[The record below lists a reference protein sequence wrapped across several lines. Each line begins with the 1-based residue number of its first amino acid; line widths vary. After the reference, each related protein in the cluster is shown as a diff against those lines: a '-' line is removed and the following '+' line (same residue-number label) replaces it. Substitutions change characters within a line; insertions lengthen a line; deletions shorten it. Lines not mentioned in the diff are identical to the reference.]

1 MPKRL
6 EAAVRPGGGTAL
18 LAAALVAATLLP
30 PATGAA
36 QPRETTRRPRSSEG
50 AVPREIET
58 KTLRHGLQIIVWP
71 DHRISNVALYNW
83 FHVGSRNERPGITGL
98 SHFFEHMMFNGSAHH
113 AHGEF
118 DRVME
123 ENGGSNNAYT
133 SNDVTVYQDW
143 FPRSALELI
152 FQLESDRICC
162 LSFDSTVVEN
172 ERGVVYSER
181 RTSVED
187 DNAALLDE
195 QVMATA
201 YVAHPYEIPV
211 IGWPSDIER
220 WTLADLKSYFRTY
233 YAPDNATMIVAG
245 DVSPAEVFAMAERYL
260 EPIPAQPAPP
270 RVTTVEPPQMGERRV
285 MVRKAGQV
293 PLLEVAYH
301 VGTPRDPDAEALD
314 LLHMILTTGESS
326 RLYRRLVD
334 QERAAVS
341 VGSSVMEGFDPGLIS
356 FQVTLS
362 SGRAPADVE
371 RMLYEELE
379 RVARNGVTAEE
390 LTKAKNI
397 QLSAYWQTLETNNG
411 KAGALGQNQVFHGD
425 WRKLFSSPAR
435 YAAVRAR
442 DIQTLAKRIFD
453 ERNRT
458 VGVLLPVEEPRAAA
472 PEAAKKRGGR

>member
-1 MPKRL
+1 MMPRL
-6 EAAVRPGGGTAL
+6 RAVVRFAGLAAL
-18 LAAALVAATLLP
+18 LAAALLSAPV
-30 PATGAA
+30 TGGA
-36 QPRETTRRPRSSEG
+36 QPREKVKRERTPGTG
-50 AVPREIET
+50 AIPREIET
-58 KTLRHGLQIIVWP
+58 RTLKNGLQIIVWP
-71 DHRISNVALYNW
+71 DHDISNVALYNW

-113 AHGEF
+113 PPGDF

-162 LSFDSTVVEN
+162 LSFDSTVVES

-181 RTSVED
+181 RTSVDD
-187 DNAALLDE
+187 DNTSLLDE

-201 YVAHPYEIPV
+201 FVAHPYQIPV
-211 IGWPSDIER
+211 IGWPSDIEH

-233 YAPDNATMIVAG
+233 YAPDNATLIVAG
-245 DVSPAEVFAMAERYL
+245 DVTPAEVFSMAERYL
-260 EPIPAQPAPP
+260 EPIPAQPPP
-270 RVTTVEPPQMGERRV
+270 PPVTTVEPPQLGERRV
-285 MVRKAGQV
+285 VVRKTGQV

-314 LLHMILTTGESS
+314 LLRLILTTGESS

-334 QERAAVS
+334 QERVAVS
-341 VGSSVMEGFDPGLIS
+341 VGSFVMEGFDPGLIA

-362 SGRAPADVE
+362 SGRDPAQVE
-371 RMLYEELE
+371 RMLYYELD
-379 RVARNGVTAEE
+379 RVARNGVTEEE

-397 QLSAYWQTLETNNG
+397 QLSGYWQTLETNNG
-411 KAGALGQNQVFHGD
+411 KAGALGQYQVFRGD
-425 WRKLFSSPAR
+425 WRKLFASPAR

-442 DIQTLAKRIFD
+442 DLQTLAKRIFE

-458 VGVLLPVEEPRAAA
+458 VGVLLPVEEARASA
-472 PEAAKKRGGR
+472 PAAAKKRGAR

>member
-1 MPKRL
+1 MMPRL
-6 EAAVRPGGGTAL
+6 KALRPAGIAAL
-18 LAAALVAATLLP
+18 LAAALIAAPL
-30 PATGAA
+30 TGSA
-36 QPRETTRRPRSSEG
+36 QPREKAKRERTPGTG

-58 KTLRHGLQIIVWP
+58 RTLKNGLQIIVWP
-71 DHRISNVALYNW
+71 DHDISNVALYNW

-113 AHGEF
+113 PPGDF

-143 FPRSALELI
+143 FPHSALELI

-162 LSFDSTVVEN
+162 LSFDSTVVES

-181 RTSVED
+181 RTSVDD
-187 DNAALLDE
+187 DNASLLDE
-195 QVMATA
+195 QVMASA
-201 YVAHPYEIPV
+201 FVAHPYQIPE
-211 IGWPSDIER
+211 IGWPSDIEH
-220 WTLADLKSYFRTY
+220 WALADLKRYFQTY
-233 YAPDNATMIVAG
+233 YAPNNATLIVAG
-245 DVSPAEVFAMAERYL
+245 DVTPAEVFSMAERYL
-260 EPIPAQPAPP
+260 APIPAQPPP
-270 RVTTVEPPQMGERRV
+270 PPVTTVEPPQLGERRV
-285 MVRKAGQV
+285 VVRKTGQV

-334 QERAAVS
+334 QERVAVS
-341 VGSSVMEGFDPGLIS
+341 VGSYVMEGFDPGLFT

-362 SGRAPADVE
+362 PGRDPAQVE
-371 RMLYEELE
+371 RMLYDELD
-379 RVARNGVTAEE
+379 RIARNGVTAEE

-411 KAGALGQNQVFHGD
+411 KAGALGQHQVFRGD
-425 WRKLFSSPAR
+425 WKKLFASPAR

-442 DIQTLAKRIFD
+442 DIQTLAKRAFD

-458 VGVLLPVEEPRAAA
+458 VGVLLPVEETRAAA
-472 PEAAKKRGGR
+472 PAAEKKGGAR